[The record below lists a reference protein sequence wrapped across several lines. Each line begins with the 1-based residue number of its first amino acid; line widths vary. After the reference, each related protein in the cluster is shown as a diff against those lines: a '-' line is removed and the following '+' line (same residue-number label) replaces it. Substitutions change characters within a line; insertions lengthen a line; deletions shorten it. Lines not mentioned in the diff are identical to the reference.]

1 MKNKPDAYSEQRMK
15 TALSNLAAHWNMNYW
30 LFVASGKVHLMRYDA
45 EGKRVV
51 NPDGGMSQ
59 TAIIWSVDFP
69 ADGGDW

>member
-1 MKNKPDAYSEQRMK
+1 MK
-15 TALSNLAAHWNMNYW
+15 TALSNLAAHWNRNYW

-45 EGKRVV
+45 EGERVV